1 VTVVQTAPILIVDSG
16 RILFIGPVDDVA
28 MHKAMVPVFGAGID
42 REFELSFEHEK
53 RSCRA
58 EIVAANVRRAVRAF
72 GSRLAVMPIDPVLIA
87 SDIQSTDDAI
97 SALRK
102 LALGYET
109 GSWDALAKACGLAE
123 TRSEYPHH
131 LLYATELIVA
141 SVDENVP
148 AADIATSVG
157 LSISRLEHLFQ
168 RYIGTTMRSYRLW
181 RRLRVVVTVLQEG
194 GSITDAA
201 VCAGFFDAAHF
212 SNAFKRTFG
221 VTPSSIFSP
230 DLRIHLVAH
239 DDLNL

>member
-1 VTVVQTAPILIVDSG
+1 
-16 RILFIGPVDDVA
+16 
-28 MHKAMVPVFGAGID
+28 
-42 REFELSFEHEK
+42 
-53 RSCRA
+53 
-58 EIVAANVRRAVRAF
+58 
-72 GSRLAVMPIDPVLIA
+72 
-87 SDIQSTDDAI
+87 
-97 SALRK
+97 
-102 LALGYET
+102 
-109 GSWDALAKACGLAE
+109 
-123 TRSEYPHH
+123 
-131 LLYATELIVA
+131 
-141 SVDENVP
+141 
-148 AADIATSVG
+148 VG